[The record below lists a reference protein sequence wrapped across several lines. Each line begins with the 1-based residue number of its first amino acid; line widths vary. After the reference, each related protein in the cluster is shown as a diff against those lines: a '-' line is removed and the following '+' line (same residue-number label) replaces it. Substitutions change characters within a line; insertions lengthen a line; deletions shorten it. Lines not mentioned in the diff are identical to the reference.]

1 MTQMRVKRELN
12 VSSKYQFFSSQCFD
26 AYPLKPK
33 LIPDMISVMKIAKT
47 LNLWYYLLGNKR
59 FQSWLFFIKATCTE
73 YSGTTLK
80 KKNSKMS
87 CDICDFLKDALGQ
100 CAAVVH
106 FAAMQFLN
114 HHVLQLKVILFGT
127 RIYHFEFFTPLKIK
141 LFKCL

>member
-1 MTQMRVKRELN
+1 
-12 VSSKYQFFSSQCFD
+12 
-26 AYPLKPK
+26 
-33 LIPDMISVMKIAKT
+33 
-47 LNLWYYLLGNKR
+47 
-59 FQSWLFFIKATCTE
+59 
-73 YSGTTLK
+73 
-80 KKNSKMS
+80 MS

-100 CAAVVH
+100 YAAVVH

>member
-73 YSGTTLK
+73 YSGSTLK
-80 KKNSKMS
+80 KFQNE
-87 CDICDFLKDALGQ
+87 LWHLW
-100 CAAVVH
+100 
-106 FAAMQFLN
+106 
-114 HHVLQLKVILFGT
+114 
-127 RIYHFEFFTPLKIK
+127 
-141 LFKCL
+141 LFKRCSWSVCCGAFCSNAIFKSSCFATQSHPFWHKDLSLWIFYPP